1 MATRLTKKEQ
11 GFVKD
16 YLDTGNGTKAVLM
29 NYDTTSENSA
39 GAISSQNLRRI
50 KIQEYLADH
59 AEQAESKIFH
69 LSQKAKSEMVS
80 YVASKDIM
88 DRAGFKPVE
97 KTESRTLNVDM
108 KIDNKELAK
117 LDKEYEEKVRK
128 LLLDG
133 KRIINNQMATEV
145 SDKK

>member
-117 LDKEYEEKVRK
+117 LGKEYEEKVRK